1 MHEALRDRDLPYP
14 CTEWRLATEAGET
27 LEDDE
32 HGLLEQVLS
41 ERATADD
48 APDQPERSRRHDRV
62 DVCPRAFL
70 ATAGLQ
76 DDLLGDTDFYESVHW
91 MLRCT
96 RGRKGRVKNLYSPAP
111 RRCGGTGRRAG
122 LKIRFWRQSVGSIPS
137 TGTNPLQAAFRSPP
151 LLVLEAR
158 SRGMLSPIMKFCS
171 NCGARVE
178 QRIPEGDNL
187 PRFVCAD
194 CGSIHYQNPRLVV
207 GCVPEH
213 EGRILLCLRAI
224 EPRRGF
230 WTVPAGF
237 MENGETLQQAA
248 ARESFEEAL
257 ASVEIGSLL
266 AIVNVTHA
274 HQVHVFFRATLASPS
289 FGPGPESLEVKL
301 LDPVDI
307 PWRDIAFRSTI
318 FSLERYLEDRAK
330 GIEQHYFTE
339 LDQRRG

>member
-1 MHEALRDRDLPYP
+1 MKPVQGCPYTP
-14 CTEWRLATEAGET
+14 RPRAGVAE
-27 LEDDE
+27 L
-32 HGLLEQVLS
+32 V
-41 ERATADD
+41 D
-48 APDQPERSRRHDRV
+48 APDSKSGSGDRV
-62 DVCPRAFL
+62 WVRFPP
-70 ATAGLQ
+70 
-76 DDLLGDTDFYESVHW
+76 
-91 MLRCT
+91 
-96 RGRKGRVKNLYSPAP
+96 PAP
-111 RRCGGTGRRAG
+111 TLR
-122 LKIRFWRQSVGSIPS
+122 K
-137 TGTNPLQAAFRSPP
+137 RSFGARMP
-151 LLVLEAR
+151 VLEGR
-158 SRGMLSPIMKFCS
+158 SRGMLSLIMKFCS

-213 EGRILLCLRAI
+213 EGRILLCRRAI

-237 MENGETLQQAA
+237 KENGETLQQAA